1 MFIYRLALP
10 IDEFDDLMPLPGWLR
25 DRSPESVAWQ
35 LRTVLALAD
44 AALQVGWRG
53 DMRHLPSVGHTGA
66 SPYLAVR
73 QDDDGATFVISET
86 TLPWACVQATARAHT
101 AGRPIGSWTHPTD
114 QDIAEATAEAQADS
128 VRQRGHSEPDF

>member
-1 MFIYRLALP
+1 
-10 IDEFDDLMPLPGWLR
+10 
-25 DRSPESVAWQ
+25 V
-35 LRTVLALAD
+35 VK
-44 AALQVGWRG
+44 
-53 DMRHLPSVGHTGA
+53 
-66 SPYLAVR
+66 

-86 TLPWACVQATARAHT
+86 TLPWACAQATARAHT